1 MWFARENIKDI
12 RKVAQ
17 IIRVFCAHCSGQAFA
32 QGFSTRVSQAGALLG
47 KKTLKQL
54 NRAWVSEMRELYD
67 SGIEAGISMAPMFLK
82 SMSRDPRHEPQ
93 RLTTVF

>member
-47 KKTLKQL
+47 KKPSNSSTGL
-54 NRAWVSEMRELYD
+54 
-67 SGIEAGISMAPMFLK
+67 GFLK
-82 SMSRDPRHEPQ
+82 CVSYM
-93 RLTTVF
+93 TVALRQEFPWHQCFLNL